1 MGELMHAI
9 GFSQLEERWKLGGKM
24 IYWLYEK
31 RPPPETDAKEPFGRK
46 KVFRLG
52 RNRNNFHIL
61 L

>member
-1 MGELMHAI
+1 MGELMQAI
-9 GFSQLEERWKLGGKM
+9 GFSQLEERCKPGGKM

-31 RPPPETDAKEPFGRK
+31 RPLPENGAGEHFSRK